1 MGNFFGLF
9 NYNKVGPGVSKNEP
23 KKKGIFEFFDIYFSK
38 FGKLVFLN
46 IIYVISCLPVV
57 TFGAATAGFTYILR
71 AFVRH
76 QHTFVFSDYIEAIKK
91 NWKQATIFGIIQLFI
106 SAAWFFAV
114 VFYFRASESNFIFLI
129 LFGVCIAMGF
139 FLLFMHY
146 YIYLMIITF
155 DLKLKQIYKNA
166 FIFACIGIKSNII
179 ITVSIALI
187 IGFLLALMGSLPI
200 IIFIIVIPMI
210 IGLIFPATIGLI
222 VNFNA
227 YPVIKK
233 YMIDPVLKEQEQSDK
248 NEEDNIAPIFTD
260 MGNEKDKA

>member
-9 NYNKVGPGVSKNEP
+9 NYNKVGPGVSKNEL

-38 FGKLVFLN
+38 IGKLILLN
-46 IIYVISCLPVV
+46 IIYVISCLPIV

-76 QHTFVFSDYIEAIKK
+76 KHAFVFSDYIEAIKK
-91 NWKQATIFGIIQLFI
+91 NWKQATIFGIIQLFV
-106 SAAWFFAV
+106 SAAWFYAV

-179 ITVSIALI
+179 ITVSIAVI
-187 IGFLLALMGSLPI
+187 IGILIALMSSFPI
-200 IIFIIVIPMI
+200 IVFIIVIPLI

-222 VNFNA
+222 VNFYA

-233 YMIDPVLKEQEQSDK
+233 YMIDPVLKEQEQNSEK
-248 NEEDNIAPIFTD
+248 EENDIETIFTD
-260 MGNEKDKA
+260 MGNEKNKT